1 MYLVTLT
8 VFQKPSWPPHL
19 VAPILDSEKAD
30 HLQHCRKLFKPRWI
44 TQREL
49 LKLQLYGKLRI
60 GPDRYTWSWVFGF
73 STDMKEAFAVETN
86 DSPPPAS
93 WFSSKPSLLSCISS
107 SQLYLFI
114 TTGSTF
120 RTNKK
125 LSSFAYKGEN
135 FRSMVSRGT
144 WERSESPK
152 LGRNVVSLVENLNVL
167 LPCLLR
173 WSWRSPNSATS
184 S

>member
-1 MYLVTLT
+1 MLC
-8 VFQKPSWPPHL
+8 WPPYL
-19 VAPILDSEKAD
+19 VAPILDSEKTE
-30 HLQHCRKLFKPRWI
+30 HLQHCRKFFKPCWI

-49 LKLQLYGKLRI
+49 FKLQLYVKLEI
-60 GPDRYTWSWVFGF
+60 GPDRYTWSWIFSF
-73 STDMKEAFAVETN
+73 STDIKEAFAVETN
-86 DSPPPAS
+86 DSPPPDS

-114 TTGSTF
+114 TKGSTF

-144 WERSESPK
+144 WERSESPE
-152 LGRNVVSLVENLNVL
+152 LGRSVVFLVESLNV
-167 LPCLLR
+167 PCLLR